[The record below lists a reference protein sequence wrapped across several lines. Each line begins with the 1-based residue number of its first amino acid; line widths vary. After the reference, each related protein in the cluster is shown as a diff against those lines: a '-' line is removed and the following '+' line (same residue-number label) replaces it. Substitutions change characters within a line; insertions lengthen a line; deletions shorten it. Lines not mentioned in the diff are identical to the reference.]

1 MGIWQT
7 NHRIDWTSPRVDALI
22 PMVVESTNRGERA
35 YDIYSRLLK
44 ERVILL
50 GTPIDD
56 QIANLILAQL
66 LFLEHEDPDRD
77 IWLYINSPG
86 GSITAG
92 LAIYDTMQV
101 IRPDVATVCVGMA
114 GSMATPILAGGAKG
128 KRYSLPHSTIHMHPA
143 GGGARGYAPDVEIMA
158 RELLREQQ
166 LIRELLAKDTGQPL
180 ERIARDFDRDLFMD
194 PQQAKEYGI
203 IDEILTR
210 EDLPAAGERR

>member
-56 QIANLILAQL
+56 QIANLIVAQL

-166 LIRELLAKDTGQPL
+166 LVRELLAKDTGQPL

-210 EDLPAAGERR
+210 EDLPAASERR